1 MGLGSIWDHT
11 GNYLTKR
18 SRGFRA
24 RSTGCS
30 CCSTEL
36 TTEAEVRKEAMDS
49 LYWVMKAAN
58 YFGWDIKKMISQS
71 KQRRKC

>member
-1 MGLGSIWDHT
+1 MGLDSIWDLD
-11 GNYLTKR
+11 GNWLTKR

-36 TTEAEVRKEAMDS
+36 DTEGKVKEEAIDS
-49 LYWVMKAAN
+49 LRWVLKARD
-58 YFGWDIKKMISQS
+58 YFNWDFGKMVT
-71 KQRRKC
+71 KARKLGRK